1 MEHLGGQLGWK
12 PEPGMVTLMLKGRKL
27 RHYGRKGNYNTVQW
41 PQGPGKG
48 PQVTQRPSET
58 FGELSF
64 VHPSPEPYCFQVA
77 GPKAPWN
84 QAVTTH
90 EQEITRGTCR
100 LSKDGSVGRPSLLL
114 NNSPRCA
121 ANICAFRQQAEG
133 SYRRTG
139 LISLI
144 TNTRANLG
152 HCANT
157 QSLQRATL

>member
-1 MEHLGGQLGWK
+1 MLGAGGKLMALTQERK
-12 PEPGMVTLMLKGRKL
+12 PQHCLAAKRILAEGLP
-27 RHYGRKGNYNTVQW
+27 
-41 PQGPGKG
+41 
-48 PQVTQRPSET
+48 VTQRQCET
-58 FGELSF
+58 FGKLF
-64 VHPSPEPYCFQVA
+64 FMHPSPEPYCFQVA

-100 LSKDGSVGRPSLLL
+100 LSKDGSVGGPSLLP

-139 LISLI
+139 PYLS
-144 TNTRANLG
+144 NYK
-152 HCANT
+152 HMC
-157 QSLQRATL
+157 

>member
-1 MEHLGGQLGWK
+1 MTPSNN
-12 PEPGMVTLMLKGRKL
+12 PECPDSVSA
-27 RHYGRKGNYNTVQW
+27 
-41 PQGPGKG
+41 
-48 PQVTQRPSET
+48 PS
-58 FGELSF
+58 L
-64 VHPSPEPYCFQVA
+64 EPYCVQVA

-100 LSKDGSVGRPSLLL
+100 LSKDGSVSGPSLLPS
-114 NNSPRCA
+114 NSPRCV

-139 LISLI
+139 LSFLI
-144 TNTRANLG
+144 TNTCANLG
-152 HCANT
+152 HSANT

>member
-1 MEHLGGQLGWK
+1 MLRGMLRGQEHTEQRKELISKGQWLFIKHLRGG
-12 PEPGMVTLMLKGRKL
+12 KL
-27 RHYGRKGNYNTVQW
+27 RHYSRKGNHDTVWWAKGSWQRASEW
-41 PQGPGKG
+41 HSANLRCFGKLSLAY
-48 PQVTQRPSET
+48 PSLE
-58 FGELSF
+58 S
-64 VHPSPEPYCFQVA
+64 YCVQVA

-100 LSKDGSVGRPSLLL
+100 LSKDGSVGGPSLLP

-139 LISLI
+139 PYLS
-144 TNTRANLG
+144 NYK
-152 HCANT
+152 HMC
-157 QSLQRATL
+157 

>member
-1 MEHLGGQLGWK
+1 MEHLRG
-12 PEPGMVTLMLKGRKL
+12 ETLWHYSRKQNQSTIQQPKESWQRALECHSTNL
-27 RHYGRKGNYNTVQW
+27 RH
-41 PQGPGKG
+41 
-48 PQVTQRPSET
+48 
-58 FGELSF
+58 FGELSLM
-64 VHPSPEPYCFQVA
+64 HPSPGPYCVQVA

-100 LSKDGSVGRPSLLL
+100 LSKDGSVGGPSLLL

-139 LISLI
+139 PYLS
-144 TNTRANLG
+144 NYK
-152 HCANT
+152 HMC
-157 QSLQRATL
+157 